1 MYGRGDSVSE
11 LFVIKRAIQVIWIVI
26 CILGAIWIVLDY
38 VHREHETDRLIR
50 DHKKEVKQ
58 SSITGIRELKGVTS

>member
-1 MYGRGDSVSE
+1 MKDRIWKV
-11 LFVIKRAIQVIWIVI
+11 IQVIWIVI

-58 SSITGIRELKGVTS
+58 SSITGIRELNGVIS

>member
-1 MYGRGDSVSE
+1 MYQMYGRGDSMIG
-11 LFVIKRAIQVIWIVI
+11 LFVRAIQVIWIVI
-26 CILGAIWIVLDY
+26 CILGAIWIVLNY

-58 SSITGIRELKGVTS
+58 